1 MSALDLENRILENRI
16 RTAPPIGISGA
27 AANAKTQSS
36 GPSFDQVL
44 QGAASTGAGNSLA
57 ASAARAGIK
66 FSGHA
71 QTRLQSRQIT
81 LSDHDVARLGQAMT
95 KAASKGAKDS
105 LVLMDK
111 TAYVVSV
118 ANRTV
123 ITAVASDALKENIF
137 TNIDS
142 AMIL

>member
-1 MSALDLENRILENRI
+1 MQTVDLENRILA
-16 RTAPPIGISGA
+16 APPVGA
-27 AANAKTQSS
+27 SRLAPDSKTA

-44 QGAASTGAGNSLA
+44 RQHSGDTLT

-71 QTRLQSRQIT
+71 QTRLASRQIT
-81 LSDHDVARLGQAMT
+81 LSDSDVARLGQAMT
-95 KAASKGAKDS
+95 KAATKGAKDS
-105 LVLMDK
+105 LVLLDK
-111 TAYVVSV
+111 TAFVVSV

>member
-1 MSALDLENRILENRI
+1 MIDIENRIAA
-16 RTAPPIGISGA
+16 APPIG
-27 AANAKTQSS
+27 ANHSSVGPKTPV
-36 GPSFDQVL
+36 GPTFGDVL
-44 QGAASTGAGNSLA
+44 QSQVSNTLT

-71 QTRLQSRQIT
+71 QTRLLSRQII
-81 LSDHDVARLGQAMT
+81 LSEGDVARIGQAMT
-95 KAASKGAKDS
+95 KAATKGAKDS
-105 LVLMDK
+105 LLLMDK
-111 TAYVVSV
+111 TAFVVSV

-123 ITAVASDALKENIF
+123 ITAVASDALKDNIF

>member
-1 MSALDLENRILENRI
+1 MSIVDLENRI
-16 RTAPPIGISGA
+16 RTAPPIGTGRPSAG
-27 AANAKTQSS
+27 AKTPAF

-44 QGAASTGAGNSLA
+44 QGTENAGAGTLA

-71 QTRLQSRQIT
+71 QTRLQSRQIS

-95 KAASKGAKDS
+95 KAATKGAKDS